1 MKKGQTSTKLLS
13 KSQSEMLRRNSKVT
27 FRILITSIVFLVI
40 FAASN
45 IYLSR
50 VNTLQLKAPCI

>member
-50 VNTLQLKAPCI
+50 VPKP